1 MTPLTPLIKGGI
13 GKKNFF
19 YSQEHQNSLAPS
31 PYQGEGWGGVLP
43 RFSIDCTDSTTT
55 MNVLRRRI
63 NPETFV
69 IIPLPSLWGETL
81 ISRWLKW
88 RKFVNFSETDE
99 RAL

>member
-1 MTPLTPLIKGGI
+1 
-13 GKKNFF
+13 
-19 YSQEHQNSLAPS
+19 
-31 PYQGEGWGGVLP
+31 
-43 RFSIDCTDSTTT
+43 